1 MIGIITDIY
10 VYQTIMF
17 DTLNLYNVT
26 YQLCVSQERKNFNK
40 KKTHSVSGLLFLKMR
55 TLRRV
60 PW

>member
-26 YQLCVSQERKNFNK
+26 YQLCVSQERKNFN
-40 KKTHSVSGLLFLKMR
+40 
-55 TLRRV
+55 
-60 PW
+60 